1 MRNGEIVMQLTEQQQ
16 QFKQNVVDLL
26 KGSKRFMSKVNGGFT
41 LGEDIQVPIMNR
53 RPANFMLTAQEMLLV
68 LKSLELLQEEPYE
81 NYKGFYQELAEELV
95 AMPYEIDE
103 EALILNTDNKH
114 QAFNALPVFVSATLR
129 ILDISDSE
137 FISLLVSKNVNYGNS
152 FDKVVDKYQ
161 TPGMLIRFTDKF
173 NRLEQ
178 LVEGN
183 SVDMVGEAIE
193 DTLLDIAGYAMLTL
207 NYMLT
212 QGGNQ

>member
-16 QFKQNVVDLL
+16 QFKRNVTDLL
-26 KGSKRFMSKVNGGFT
+26 KGSKHFMSRVNCGNVIG
-41 LGEDIQVPIMNR
+41 DSIQVPVTNR
-53 RPANFMLTAQEMLLV
+53 RPANFMLTAHEMLLV
-68 LKSLELLQEEPYE
+68 LEKLELLQTNPYE
-81 NYKGFYQELAEELV
+81 DSKGLYQLLAETLV
-95 AMPYEIDE
+95 DMPHESDE
-103 EALILNTDNKH
+103 DTFIINTLDQH
-114 QAFNALPVFVSATLR
+114 QAFNALPIFVASTLR
-129 ILDISDSE
+129 ILDISDNE
-137 FISLLVSKNVNYGNS
+137 FITLLVSKNVNYGNS

-183 SVDMVGEAIE
+183 SIDMVGEAIE

-212 QGGNQ
+212 QGGK